1 MDHMRPA
8 CSGGR
13 ERPFHVLER
22 LLDLFLNR
30 LRNDEIVVPSA
41 LSGDL
46 HAVTNAHCLRIMK
59 RVMQA
64 RPVSGGDEE

>member
-1 MDHMRPA
+1 MRRVVHEGQTP
-8 CSGGR
+8 
-13 ERPFHVLER
+13 RPLQEN
-22 LLDLFLNR
+22 LFLNR